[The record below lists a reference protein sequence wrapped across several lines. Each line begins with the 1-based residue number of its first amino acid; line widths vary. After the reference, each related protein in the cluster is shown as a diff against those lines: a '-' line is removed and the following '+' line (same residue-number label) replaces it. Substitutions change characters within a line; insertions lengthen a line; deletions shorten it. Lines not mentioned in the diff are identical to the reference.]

1 MQVTG
6 EPIAAPALAAWT
18 YLADFVHSL
27 EATTKDEGHA
37 RSATGQALGQ
47 LAMPASCL
55 TVTDSYPCTC
65 RLASVGT

>member
-27 EATTKDEGHA
+27 EAATKDEGHA
-37 RSATGQALGQ
+37 RSATRQALAQ
-47 LAMPASCL
+47 LAMLGCL
-55 TVTDSYPCTC
+55 
-65 RLASVGT
+65 LHQGH